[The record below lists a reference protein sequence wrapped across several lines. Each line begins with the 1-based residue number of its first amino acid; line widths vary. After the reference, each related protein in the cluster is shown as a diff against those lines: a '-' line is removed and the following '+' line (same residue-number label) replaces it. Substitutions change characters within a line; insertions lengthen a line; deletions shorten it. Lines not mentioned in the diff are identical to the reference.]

1 MTSKDAGT
9 ARKELDAIIGEIERK
24 IKSFKTL
31 NQPQV
36 DWKLY
41 ALLRRLGLTKY
52 EILAYVALVE
62 AGRPLTISQLIGK
75 GSKTAIPQP
84 RAYDVMGSLIKYG
97 LVEEAAES
105 GKPKLYRSVPPE
117 VGLEN
122 LLDFFTFAKEA
133 ALESLKKLEKSNS
146 RPHGGIWEVKE
157 QTNIRNAIKRIASQ
171 AEHELLIVADFE
183 IIKQLWDSLKI
194 FQEEKNILISLVLHK
209 KGQHVNEI
217 LEWNEYA
224 KIRFRSTVSMPYLIA
239 DRHYAIQWGIKTFTS
254 DSNSVAQIIENQE
267 FIATLIDH
275 FFFSNWKNSYE
286 LKETSDLPT
295 SLSRKYPITTVH
307 IQTAVDEINVILKKK
322 GIAEVSIDGYSQAG
336 KKVNIEGKVVN
347 TENNWNTGIFSIT
360 LDSNVTIGGMLA
372 RVEDIIMEKIAIKP
386 K

>member
-1 MTSKDAGT
+1 MTSKDSGT
-9 ARKELDAIIGEIERK
+9 ARNELDAIIREIERK

-62 AGRPLTISQLIGK
+62 AEKPLTILQLIGK

-97 LVEEAAES
+97 LVEEASGS

-122 LLDFFTFAKEA
+122 LMDFFTFAKKA
-133 ALESLKKLEKSNS
+133 ALDSLKKLERPKSPS
-146 RPHGGIWEVKE
+146 HGRIWEVKE

-171 AEHELLIVADFE
+171 AKHEILIVADFE
-183 IIKQLWDSLKI
+183 VIKELWSSIKKLY
-194 FQEEKNILISLVLHK
+194 EEKNILISLVLHK
-209 KGQHVNEI
+209 KPNYVNEI
-217 LEWNEYA
+217 LDWNEYA

-239 DRHYAIQWGIKTFTS
+239 DRNYAIQWGIKTFTS
-254 DSNSVAQIIENQE
+254 NSNNVAQIIENQE

-275 FFFSNWKNSYE
+275 FFFTNWK
-286 LKETSDLPT
+286 TSEALPT
-295 SLSRKYPITTVH
+295 DLNRKYPITTVH
-307 IQTAVDEINVILKKK
+307 IQTAIDEINVILEKK
-322 GIAEVSIDGYSQAG
+322 GVAEVSIEGHSQAG
-336 KKVNIEGKVVN
+336 EKVHIEGKVVHA
-347 TENNWNTGIFSIT
+347 EDNWNTGIFSIT

-372 RVEDIIMEKIAIKP
+372 RIEDIIAEKISIKH

>member
-9 ARKELDAIIGEIERK
+9 ARKELDTIIGEIERK
-24 IKSFKTL
+24 IKSLKTL
-31 NQPQV
+31 DQPQV

-62 AGRPLTISQLIGK
+62 AGRPLTVSQLIGTE
-75 GSKTAIPQP
+75 SKTAIPQP

-97 LVEEAAES
+97 LVEEAAGS

-122 LLDFFTFAKEA
+122 LLDFFAFAKKA
-133 ALESLKKLEKSNS
+133 ALDSLKKLERSKS
-146 RPHGGIWEVKE
+146 PFHGGIWEVKG

-171 AEHELLIVADFE
+171 AEHELLIVADIE
-183 IIKQLWDSLKI
+183 VIKTLWSSIKKLHD
-194 FQEEKNILISLVLHK
+194 EKNVLISLVLHK
-209 KGQHVNEI
+209 QRQYVNEI
-217 LEWNEYA
+217 LDWNEYA

-239 DRHYAIQWGIKTFTS
+239 DRNYAIQWGIKTFTS
-254 DSNSVAQIIENQE
+254 DSNNVAQIIENRE

-275 FFFSNWKNSYE
+275 FFFSNWK
-286 LKETSDLPT
+286 TSEALPT
-295 SLSRKYPITTVH
+295 DLNRRYPITTVH
-307 IQTAVDEINVILKKK
+307 IQTTVDEINVILGKK
-322 GIAEVSIDGYSQAG
+322 GVAEVSIEGYSQAG
-336 KKVNIEGKVVN
+336 KKVKLEGKVVH
-347 TENNWNTGIFSIT
+347 TEDNWNTGIFSIT

-372 RVEDIIMEKIAIKP
+372 RVEDIIAEKISIRHK
-386 K
+386 